1 MRGGRGD
8 GGNGSGAG
16 CTTKAPTNG
25 GHSLT
30 SPALHHCPIFFF
42 IQFLVERSL
51 VKWTCFCV
59 HYYLDPD
66 IVAPSGTAALG
77 AIGSTA

>member
-25 GHSLT
+25 RHSLT
-30 SPALHHCPIFFF
+30 SPAPHHCPIFIF
-42 IQFLVERSL
+42 IQFLVEHSL
-51 VKWTCFCV
+51 VRCFSV

-66 IVAPSGTAALG
+66 IGAPSGTAALG